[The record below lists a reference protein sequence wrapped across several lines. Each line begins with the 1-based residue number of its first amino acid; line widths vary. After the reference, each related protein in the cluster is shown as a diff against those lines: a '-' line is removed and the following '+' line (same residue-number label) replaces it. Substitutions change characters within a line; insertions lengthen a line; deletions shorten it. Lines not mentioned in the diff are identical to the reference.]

1 MAAVTGSPIETQAQL
16 AGEPAANAFHTVPIA
31 GLQLSNEPGTM
42 LVTYALGSCVG
53 VAIYDPT
60 LHVGALLHVML
71 PSSEVHPEAA
81 ARRPAMY
88 VDTGI
93 SHVLE
98 KLAGLGCEPRNLVV
112 KLAGGGQLLSASP
125 QLAMGARNVEAVRAA
140 CAARGLAIEA
150 EDIGGTRPRNLR
162 LHVGSGRVVVSS
174 RGREQVL

>member
-1 MAAVTGSPIETQAQL
+1 MDIATSTPVENRTQTAA
-16 AGEPAANAFHTVPIA
+16 EPAADSYVTVPIA
-31 GLQLSNEPGTM
+31 GMHVCSEPGTM

-53 VAIYDPT
+53 VTVHDPT

-71 PSSEVHPEAA
+71 PSSQVHPEAA

-93 SHVLE
+93 DAALQ
-98 KLAGLGCEPRNLVV
+98 KLAGLGCERQNLVV

-125 QLAMGARNVEAVRAA
+125 QLAMGARNIEAVRAA
-140 CAARGLAIEA
+140 CAARGLTLAA
-150 EDIGGTRPRNLR
+150 EDVGGTRPRNLR
-162 LHVGSGRVVVSS
+162 LHVGSGRAVISS